1 VLFLFQRKSPNPT
14 DYFSANK
21 FDSWFSYVFT
31 YKGPNTALTG
41 FFNAIVLIMETGF
54 LVSAVIALILNLI
67 LPEEI
72 ENEETEEISGSS
84 LEPRP
89 YEETYRPN
97 KSAERD
103 QDGIEMYGSSAY
115 PHPDARGP

>member
-1 VLFLFQRKSPNPT
+1 VDTN
-14 DYFSANK
+14 AI
-21 FDSWFSYVFT
+21 DSWFSYVFT
-31 YKGPNTALTG
+31 YKGSNTALTG

-54 LVSAVIALILNLI
+54 LVSAVIALVLNLI

-72 ENEETEEISGSS
+72 EDEETEEIKGSP
-84 LEPRP
+84 LDIQP

-97 KSAERD
+97 KSAEAV
-103 QDGIEMYGSSAY
+103 QDGFEMSGPSTY

>member
-1 VLFLFQRKSPNPT
+1 
-14 DYFSANK
+14 
-21 FDSWFSYVFT
+21 
-31 YKGPNTALTG
+31 LTG

-67 LPEEI
+67 LPEEV
-72 ENEETEEISGSS
+72 EDEEAEEISGSS
-84 LEPRP
+84 LDPKP

-97 KSAERD
+97 KSAERV
-103 QDGIEMYGSSAY
+103 QDGFEMQGSSIF